1 MVVDKRFR
9 RSKVNGKLLKASRGP
24 VLNSNAGTRAMGQY
38 LLSLVMIFAISG
50 SSVFARSEKRVM
62 LLDFKNVLKKSDYD
76 YLEASLTDAVRNRLK
91 EKFVYREIE
100 KSEWQSVAK
109 QNYVIEEDLYTFT
122 AAMNLGIN
130 AQPDVAIFGGFFIE
144 SKRGSSQQEIR
155 TRVRILDLNERK
167 EIADFEM
174 KSVVDASIFET
185 VEKIADRIA
194 KEAAAVLPG
203 KEAWAKG
210 EVTDK
215 TRTMNQIS
223 LRGGYSPIA
232 LGTQERRVGAGTQHA
247 ATDVQNMMSVGADF
261 QHFGLVSESLG
272 VFFAAGFRSGSDN
285 FSYVQDGSAVPVTVL
300 GLSATAGVTWRQYLG
315 THFYVQP
322 FIGGGMHYDT
332 LKFDF
337 GSRTVSVNSTSGQ
350 ALSQTDLAIA
360 APAAIIGTRIGYVLT
375 RWMFLEVGAT
385 YGAQF
390 YSSGFGQVIN
400 AEVGVGFKI

>member
-1 MVVDKRFR
+1 MDIAKKYKQSKMNTTLREAPRGRVPLNRAR
-9 RSKVNGKLLKASRGP
+9 RRTIGR
-24 VLNSNAGTRAMGQY
+24 Y
-38 LLSLVMIFAISG
+38 LFSFVIMLAISN
-50 SSVFARSEKRVM
+50 SSLFARSEKRVM

-91 EKFVYREIE
+91 EKFVYREVE

-223 LRGGYSPIA
+223 LRGGYSPISP
-232 LGTQERRVGAGTQHA
+232 GTQERRVGAGTQHA

-272 VFFAAGFRSGSDN
+272 VFFR
-285 FSYVQDGSAVPVTVL
+285 
-300 GLSATAGVTWRQYLG
+300 R
-315 THFYVQP
+315 
-322 FIGGGMHYDT
+322 
-332 LKFDF
+332 
-337 GSRTVSVNSTSGQ
+337 R
-350 ALSQTDLAIA
+350 LSQWK
-360 APAAIIGTRIGYVLT
+360 R
-375 RWMFLEVGAT
+375 
-385 YGAQF
+385 
-390 YSSGFGQVIN
+390 
-400 AEVGVGFKI
+400 

>member
-1 MVVDKRFR
+1 MDIAKKFKQ
-9 RSKVNGKLLKASRGP
+9 SKMNATLREASRGRVP
-24 VLNSNAGTRAMGQY
+24 VNRARRRTMAQY
-38 LLSLVMIFAISG
+38 LFSFVVILAIS
-50 SSVFARSEKRVM
+50 SSSLFARSEKRVM

-210 EVTDK
+210 EVADK

-223 LRGGYSPIA
+223 IRGGYSPLA
-232 LGTQERRVGAGTQHA
+232 FGAKDRRVGAGTQHGP
-247 ATDVQNMMSVGADF
+247 TDVQNMMSIGVDF
-261 QHFGLVSESLG
+261 QHFGFFSESLG
-272 VFFAAGFRSGSDN
+272 VFFTAGFRSGRDS
-285 FSYVQDGSAVPVTVL
+285 FSYIQDGSAVPVTVL
-300 GLSATAGVTWRQYLG
+300 GLSGNLGITWRQYLA
-315 THFYVQP
+315 TRFYFQP
-322 FIGGGMHYDT
+322 FIGGGINYDT

-360 APAAIIGTRIGYVLT
+360 APAAIIGTRIGYALT
-375 RWMFLEVGAT
+375 RGLFLEIGAT

-400 AEVGVGFKI
+400 ADVGVGFKI

>member
-1 MVVDKRFR
+1 MDIAKKFKQ
-9 RSKVNGKLLKASRGP
+9 SKMNATLREASRGRVP
-24 VLNSNAGTRAMGQY
+24 VNRARRRTMAQY
-38 LLSLVMIFAISG
+38 LFSFVVILAIS
-50 SSVFARSEKRVM
+50 SSSLFARSEKRVM

-203 KEAWAKG
+203 KEAWGK
-210 EVTDK
+210 
-215 TRTMNQIS
+215 RRSIPP
-223 LRGGYSPIA
+223 RSPPN
-232 LGTQERRVGAGTQHA
+232 RYC
-247 ATDVQNMMSVGADF
+247 N
-261 QHFGLVSESLG
+261 
-272 VFFAAGFRSGSDN
+272 
-285 FSYVQDGSAVPVTVL
+285 P
-300 GLSATAGVTWRQYLG
+300 
-315 THFYVQP
+315 
-322 FIGGGMHYDT
+322 
-332 LKFDF
+332 
-337 GSRTVSVNSTSGQ
+337 
-350 ALSQTDLAIA
+350 
-360 APAAIIGTRIGYVLT
+360 
-375 RWMFLEVGAT
+375 
-385 YGAQF
+385 
-390 YSSGFGQVIN
+390 
-400 AEVGVGFKI
+400 